1 MAKSSSSRSSS
12 RSSKSSSSKSSSS
25 RRHQPLS
32 PPGGFSG
39 RRSRYD
45 EGGEIDW

>member
-1 MAKSSSSRSSS
+1 MAKSN
-12 RSSKSSSSKSSSS
+12 SSSKSSSKS
-25 RRHQPLS
+25 NSFRRPQPKS

-39 RRSRYD
+39 KRTRYD

>member
-1 MAKSSSSRSSS
+1 MAKSN
-12 RSSKSSSSKSSSS
+12 SSKSSSSKSNTS
-25 RRHQPLS
+25 RRPQPKS

-39 RRSRYD
+39 KRTRYD

>member
-1 MAKSSSSRSSS
+1 MAKSNSSRSS
-12 RSSKSSSSKSSSS
+12 RGSSNSKPSGS
-25 RRHQPLS
+25 RRPQPKS

-39 RRSRYD
+39 RRTRYD

>member
-1 MAKSSSSRSSS
+1 MSKSN
-12 RSSKSSSSKSSSS
+12 SSKSSNSKSNSS
-25 RRHQPLS
+25 RRPQPKS

-39 RRSRYD
+39 KRTRYD

>member
-1 MAKSSSSRSSS
+1 MAKSNSSRSSS
-12 RSSKSSSSKSSSS
+12 RTSSNSKSNST

>member
-1 MAKSSSSRSSS
+1 MPKSSSSRSS
-12 RSSKSSSSKSSSS
+12 RGSSSKSNIS
-25 RRHQPLS
+25 RRPQPKS

>member
-1 MAKSSSSRSSS
+1 MAKSN
-12 RSSKSSSSKSSSS
+12 SSKSSNSKSNSS
-25 RRHQPLS
+25 RRPQPKS

-39 RRSRYD
+39 KRTRYD

>member
-1 MAKSSSSRSSS
+1 MAKSN
-12 RSSKSSSSKSSSS
+12 SSKSSNSKSNSS
-25 RRHQPLS
+25 RRPQPKS

-39 RRSRYD
+39 RRTRYD

>member
-1 MAKSSSSRSSS
+1 MAKSNNSSRSF
-12 RSSKSSSSKSSSS
+12 SSKSNSS
-25 RRHQPLS
+25 RRPQPKS

>member
-1 MAKSSSSRSSS
+1 MSKSN
-12 RSSKSSSSKSSSS
+12 SSKSSNSKSNSS
-25 RRHQPLS
+25 RRSQPKS

-39 RRSRYD
+39 KRTRYD